1 MKLWNSLWRIAD
13 ALSYMLILYMMYKF
27 LVPAEQVNVI
37 AETTWLKEINTNSDR
52 SETSS
57 SRGLKDFKMPVFM
70 SAINQDALMDT
81 LTKHFN
87 SHDKEEREVIL

>member
-1 MKLWNSLWRIAD
+1 
-13 ALSYMLILYMMYKF
+13 MLILYMMYKF